1 MKYLLALIFAAL
13 AAFAF
18 EPYGIWLFAVI
29 GMAGWFTL
37 LTQNGLKNRIFISYI
52 FGACLLLI
60 NQHWTGIYV
69 GNIPWLILCFSQA
82 LIFIIPALFVQKNTK
97 NSHLM
102 FALSYVLTEL
112 LLRTVPFTGFGWT
125 RLSFTQVESPLSIIY
140 PIGGVALIAFFLALI
155 SSARSIKSFVIAS
168 LFLAI
173 CWFIPANV
181 QTTAPISIA
190 LVQGGVVNLGL
201 DFNSK
206 PQEVFKR
213 HLDQSILSI
222 KPNEVD
228 LVIWPENAV
237 DVDVNTNPQVNDSIK
252 KLSLMLNTPILVGG
266 VTKSIKGPRNQAILY
281 NSDKGQIYT
290 KRYLTPFGEYLPLRS
305 LAEKVSKYSNQITD
319 FQAGEQNTIFN
330 VNGSRF
336 NTLICYE
343 LINDV
348 FVAEAKNDF
357 LVIQT
362 NNATFG
368 DTNQL
373 DQQLNIARVR
383 ALESARDIAYVST
396 TGKTSF
402 ISSQGEI
409 LSSLDKFK
417 PATLKGK
424 VYATEGLTF
433 RQSFGHLVE
442 PLAMIV
448 LLVLVTIKVRRR
460 SWSQY

>member
-1 MKYLLALIFAAL
+1 MRYL
-13 AAFAF
+13 AAIFFAVMASLSF
-18 EPYGIWLFAVI
+18 EPYGIWPLALI
-29 GMAGWFTL
+29 GLAGWFTL
-37 LTQNGLKNRIFISYI
+37 LTQNGLKYRIYLSYL
-52 FGACLLLI
+52 FGACLLLL
-60 NQHWTGIYV
+60 NQHWTGVYV
-69 GNIPWLILCFSQA
+69 GNIPWLILSLSQA
-82 LIFIIPALFVQKNTK
+82 VIFIMPAFFVRKGAKYNQY
-97 NSHLM
+97 L

-125 RLSFTQVESPLSIIY
+125 RLSFTQVDSPLAVIY
-140 PIGGVALIAFFLALI
+140 PIGGVALVALALALV
-155 SSARSIKSFVIAS
+155 SSARKFRSFVIAA
-168 LFLAI
+168 LIPAV

-181 QTTAPISIA
+181 QNEESISIA
-190 LVQGGVVNLGL
+190 LVQGGVVKLGL

-213 HLDQSILSI
+213 HLDQSTLSI

-228 LVIWPENAV
+228 LIIWPENAV

-252 KLSLMLNTPILVGG
+252 NLSTMLNTPILIGA
-266 VTKSIKGPRNQAILY
+266 VTKSIDGPKNQSILY

-305 LAEKVSKYSNQITD
+305 VAEKISKYSSQITD
-319 FQAGEQNTIFN
+319 FKAGEQNTVFD
-330 VNGSRF
+330 VNGNKF

-343 LINDV
+343 LINDT
-348 FVAEAKNDF
+348 FVAEARNDF
-357 LVIQT
+357 LVVQT

-383 ALESARDIAYVST
+383 ALESAREIAYVST
-396 TGKTSF
+396 TGTTSF
-402 ISSQGEI
+402 ISSQGKI

-417 PATLKGK
+417 PSTLKSQLN
-424 VYATEGLTF
+424 ATQGLTY
-433 RQSFGHLVE
+433 RQYFGHLVE

-448 LLVLVTIKVRRR
+448 LLGLLLLRVRRG
-460 SWSQY
+460 Y

>member
-1 MKYLLALIFAAL
+1 MRYLAAIFFAAL
-13 AAFAF
+13 SSFSF
-18 EPYGIWLFAVI
+18 EPYGIWPLAFV
-29 GMAGWFTL
+29 GLAGWFTL
-37 LTQNGLKNRIFISYI
+37 LSQNALKYRIYLSYL
-52 FGACLLLI
+52 FGACLLLL

-69 GNIPWLILCFSQA
+69 GNLPWLILSLSQA
-82 LIFIIPALFVQKNTK
+82 LIFIMPALFVRKGAKYNQYF
-97 NSHLM
+97 

-125 RLSFTQVESPLSIIY
+125 RLSFTQVNSPLAVIY
-140 PIGGVALIAFFLALI
+140 PIGGVALVALVLALI
-155 SSARSIKSFVIAS
+155 SSARKFGSLVIAA
-168 LFLAI
+168 LIPAV

-181 QTTAPISIA
+181 QTEEPISIA

-213 HLDQSILSI
+213 HLDQSISSI
-222 KPNEVD
+222 VPNEVD
-228 LVIWPENAV
+228 LIIWPENAV
-237 DVDVNTNPQVNDSIK
+237 DVDVNTNPQVNESIK
-252 KLSLMLNTPILVGG
+252 NLSTLLSTPILIGA
-266 VTKSIKGPRNQAILY
+266 VTKSIDGPKNQSILY

-305 LAEKVSKYSNQITD
+305 VAQKVSKYSSQITD
-319 FQAGEQNTIFN
+319 FKAGERNTVFD
-330 VNGSRF
+330 VNRNKF

-343 LINDV
+343 LINDI
-348 FVAEAKNDF
+348 FVEEATNDF
-357 LVIQT
+357 LVVQT

-383 ALESARDIAYVST
+383 ALESARQIAYVST
-396 TGKTSF
+396 TGTTSF
-402 ISSQGEI
+402 ISPQGKI

-417 PATLKGK
+417 PATLKSQLN
-424 VYATEGLTF
+424 ATKGLTY

-448 LLVLVTIKVRRR
+448 LLSLLLLRVRRG
-460 SWSQY
+460 S

>member
-1 MKYLLALIFAAL
+1 MKYLLAVIFAAL

-18 EPYGIWLFAVI
+18 EPCGIWLFAVI

-97 NSHLM
+97 NTHLM

-140 PIGGVALIAFFLALI
+140 PIGGVALVAFFLALI

-330 VNGSRF
+330 VNASRF

-396 TGKTSF
+396 TGTTSF

-424 VYATEGLTF
+424 VDATEGLTF

>member
-1 MKYLLALIFAAL
+1 MRYLAAIFFAAL
-13 AAFAF
+13 ASLSF
-18 EPYGIWLFAVI
+18 EPYGIWPLALI
-29 GMAGWFTL
+29 GLAGWFTL
-37 LTQNGLKNRIFISYI
+37 LTQNRLKYRIFLSYL
-52 FGACLLLI
+52 FGACLLLL
-60 NQHWTGIYV
+60 NQHWTGVYV
-69 GNIPWLILCFSQA
+69 GNLPWLILSLSQA
-82 LIFIIPALFVQKNTK
+82 VIFIMPAFFVRKGAKYNQY
-97 NSHLM
+97 L
-102 FALSYVLTEL
+102 FALSYVSTEL

-125 RLSFTQVESPLSIIY
+125 RLSFTQVDSPLAVIY
-140 PIGGVALIAFFLALI
+140 PIGGVALVALVLALV
-155 SSARSIKSFVIAS
+155 SSARKFRSFVIAA
-168 LFLAI
+168 LIPAV
-173 CWFIPANV
+173 CWFIPINV
-181 QTTAPISIA
+181 QNEKPISIA

-213 HLDQSILSI
+213 HLDQSISSI

-228 LVIWPENAV
+228 LIIWPENAV

-252 KLSLMLNTPILVGG
+252 NLSTILNTPILIGA
-266 VTKSIKGPRNQAILY
+266 VTKSIDGPKNQSILY

-305 LAEKVSKYSNQITD
+305 VAEKVSKYSSQITD
-319 FQAGEQNTIFN
+319 FKAGEQNTVFD
-330 VNGSRF
+330 VNGNRF

-343 LINDV
+343 LINDI
-348 FVAEAKNDF
+348 FVAEARNNF

-368 DTNQL
+368 DTSQL

-383 ALESARDIAYVST
+383 ALESAREIAYVST
-396 TGKTSF
+396 TGTTSF
-402 ISSQGEI
+402 ISPQGKI

-417 PATLKGK
+417 PATLKSQLN
-424 VYATEGLTF
+424 ATQGLTY

-448 LLVLVTIKVRRR
+448 LLGLLLLRVRRG
-460 SWSQY
+460 S

>member
-1 MKYLLALIFAAL
+1 MRYL
-13 AAFAF
+13 AAIFFAVMASLSF
-18 EPYGIWLFAVI
+18 EPYGIWPLALI
-29 GMAGWFTL
+29 GLAGWFTL
-37 LTQNGLKNRIFISYI
+37 LTQNELKYRIYLSYL
-52 FGACLLLI
+52 FGACLLLL
-60 NQHWTGIYV
+60 NQHWTGVYV
-69 GNIPWLILCFSQA
+69 GNLPWLILSLSQA
-82 LIFIIPALFVQKNTK
+82 VIFIMPAFFVRKGAKYNQY
-97 NSHLM
+97 L

-125 RLSFTQVESPLSIIY
+125 RLSFTQVDSPLAVIY
-140 PIGGVALIAFFLALI
+140 PIGGVALVALVLALV
-155 SSARSIKSFVIAS
+155 SSARKFRSFVIAA
-168 LFLAI
+168 LIPAV

-181 QTTAPISIA
+181 QNEESISIA

-213 HLDQSILSI
+213 HLDQSISSI
-222 KPNEVD
+222 KPNEVE
-228 LVIWPENAV
+228 LIIWPENAV

-252 KLSLMLNTPILVGG
+252 NLSTLLNTPILIGA
-266 VTKSIKGPRNQAILY
+266 VTKSIDGPKNQSILY

-290 KRYLTPFGEYLPLRS
+290 KRYLTPFGEYLPLRFV
-305 LAEKVSKYSNQITD
+305 AEKVSKYSSQITD
-319 FQAGEQNTIFN
+319 FKAGEQNTVFD
-330 VNGSRF
+330 VNGNKF

-343 LINDV
+343 LINDT
-348 FVAEAKNDF
+348 FVAEARNDF
-357 LVIQT
+357 LVVQT

-383 ALESARDIAYVST
+383 ALESAREIAYVST
-396 TGKTSF
+396 TGTTSF
-402 ISSQGEI
+402 ISSQGKM

-417 PATLKGK
+417 PATLKSQLN
-424 VYATEGLTF
+424 ATQGLTY

-448 LLVLVTIKVRRR
+448 LLGLLLLRVRRG
-460 SWSQY
+460 Y

>member
-1 MKYLLALIFAAL
+1 MRYLAAIFFAAMASL
-13 AAFAF
+13 SF
-18 EPYGIWLFAVI
+18 EPYGIWPLAFL
-29 GMAGWFTL
+29 GLAGWFTL
-37 LTQNGLKNRIFISYI
+37 LTQNGLKYRISLSYL
-52 FGACLLLI
+52 FGACLLLL

-140 PIGGVALIAFFLALI
+140 PIGGVALVAFFLALI

-237 DVDVNTNPQVNDSIK
+237 DVDVNTNPQVNDSIE
-252 KLSLMLNTPILVGG
+252 KLSFMLNTPVLVGG
-266 VTKSIKGPRNQAILY
+266 VTKSIEGPRNQSILY

-330 VNGSRF
+330 VNASRF

-396 TGKTSF
+396 TGTTSF

-424 VYATEGLTF
+424 VDATEGLTF

>member
-1 MKYLLALIFAAL
+1 MKYLLTLIFAVLSAL
-13 AAFAF
+13 AF
-18 EPYGIWLFAVI
+18 EPYGIWPFAFI

-37 LTQNGLKNRIFISYI
+37 LTQNRLKNRIYISFL

-69 GNIPWLILCFSQA
+69 GNIPWLILCLSQA
-82 LIFIIPALFVQKNTK
+82 LIFIIPALFVSKNAK
-97 NSHLM
+97 YNHLM

-125 RLSFTQVESPLSIIY
+125 RLSFTQVDSPFSVIY
-140 PIGGVALIAFFLALI
+140 PIGGVTMVAFVLALI
-155 SSARSIKSFVIAS
+155 SSARSIKSLVIAS
-168 LFLAI
+168 LLPAI
-173 CWFIPANV
+173 CWLIPANV
-181 QTTAPISIA
+181 QTNAPISIA

-237 DVDVNTNPQVNDSIK
+237 DVDVNSNPQVNDSIRD
-252 KLSLMLNTPILVGG
+252 LSTMLNTPILIGG
-266 VTKSIKGPRNQAILY
+266 VTKSSEGPRNQSILY

-305 LAEKVSKYSNQITD
+305 VAEKVSKYSTQVTD
-319 FQAGEQNTIFN
+319 FIAGDQNTVFDS
-330 VNGSRF
+330 NGSKF

-343 LINDV
+343 LINDI
-348 FVAEAKNDF
+348 FVAETKNDF

-396 TGKTSF
+396 TGTTSF

-424 VYATEGLTF
+424 VDATEGLTY

-448 LLVLVTIKVRRR
+448 LLVLVLIRVRRE

>member
-1 MKYLLALIFAAL
+1 MRYL
-13 AAFAF
+13 AAIFYAVMASLSF
-18 EPYGIWLFAVI
+18 EPYGIWPLALI
-29 GMAGWFTL
+29 GLAGWFTL
-37 LTQNGLKNRIFISYI
+37 LTQNRLKYRIFLSYL
-52 FGACLLLI
+52 FGACLLLL
-60 NQHWTGIYV
+60 NQHWTGVYV
-69 GNIPWLILCFSQA
+69 GNLPWLILSLSQA
-82 LIFIIPALFVQKNTK
+82 LIFIMPAFFVRKGAKYNQY
-97 NSHLM
+97 L

-125 RLSFTQVESPLSIIY
+125 RLSFTQVDSPLAVIY
-140 PIGGVALIAFFLALI
+140 PIGGVALVALVLALV
-155 SSARSIKSFVIAS
+155 SSARKFRSFVIAA
-168 LFLAI
+168 LIPAV

-181 QTTAPISIA
+181 QNEESISIA

-213 HLDQSILSI
+213 HLDQSISSI

-228 LVIWPENAV
+228 LIVWPENAV

-252 KLSLMLNTPILVGG
+252 NLSTLLNTPILIGA
-266 VTKSIKGPRNQAILY
+266 VTKSIDGPKNQSILY

-305 LAEKVSKYSNQITD
+305 VAEKVSKYSSQITD
-319 FQAGEQNTIFN
+319 FKAGEQNTVFD
-330 VNGSRF
+330 VDGSKF

-343 LINDV
+343 LINDT
-348 FVAEAKNDF
+348 FVAEARNDF
-357 LVIQT
+357 LVVQT

-383 ALESARDIAYVST
+383 ALESAREIAYVST
-396 TGKTSF
+396 TGTTSF
-402 ISSQGEI
+402 ISSQGKI

-417 PATLKGK
+417 PSTLKSQLN
-424 VYATEGLTF
+424 ATEGLTY

-448 LLVLVTIKVRRR
+448 LLGLLLLRVRRG
-460 SWSQY
+460 Y

>member
-1 MKYLLALIFAAL
+1 MRYLAAIFFAAL
-13 AAFAF
+13 ASLSF
-18 EPYGIWLFAVI
+18 EPYGIWPLALI
-29 GMAGWFTL
+29 GLAGWFTL
-37 LTQNGLKNRIFISYI
+37 LTQNRLKYRIFLSYL
-52 FGACLLLI
+52 FGACLLLL
-60 NQHWTGIYV
+60 NQHWTGVYV
-69 GNIPWLILCFSQA
+69 GNLPWLILSLSQA
-82 LIFIIPALFVQKNTK
+82 VIFIMPAFFVRKGAKYNQY
-97 NSHLM
+97 L
-102 FALSYVLTEL
+102 FALSYVSTEL

-125 RLSFTQVESPLSIIY
+125 RLSFTQVDSPLAVIY
-140 PIGGVALIAFFLALI
+140 PIGGVALVALVLALV
-155 SSARSIKSFVIAS
+155 SSARKFRSFVIAA
-168 LFLAI
+168 LIPAV
-173 CWFIPANV
+173 CWFIPTNV
-181 QTTAPISIA
+181 QNEKPISIA

-213 HLDQSILSI
+213 HLDHSISSI

-228 LVIWPENAV
+228 LIIWPENAV

-252 KLSLMLNTPILVGG
+252 NLSTILNTPILIGA
-266 VTKSIKGPRNQAILY
+266 VTKSIDGPKNQSILY
-281 NSDKGQIYT
+281 NSAKGQIYT

-305 LAEKVSKYSNQITD
+305 VAEKVSKYSSQITD
-319 FQAGEQNTIFN
+319 FKAGEQNTVFD
-330 VNGSRF
+330 VNGNRF

-343 LINDV
+343 LINDI
-348 FVAEAKNDF
+348 FVAEARNNF

-383 ALESARDIAYVST
+383 ALESAREIAYVST
-396 TGKTSF
+396 TGTTSF
-402 ISSQGEI
+402 ISPQGKI

-417 PATLKGK
+417 PATLKSQLN
-424 VYATEGLTF
+424 ATQGLTY

-448 LLVLVTIKVRRR
+448 LLGLLLLRVRRG
-460 SWSQY
+460 S

>member
-1 MKYLLALIFAAL
+1 MRYL
-13 AAFAF
+13 AAIFFAIMASLSF
-18 EPYGIWLFAVI
+18 EPYGIWPLALI
-29 GMAGWFTL
+29 GLAGWFTL
-37 LTQNGLKNRIFISYI
+37 LTQNALKYRIYLSYL
-52 FGACLLLI
+52 FGACLLLL

-69 GNIPWLILCFSQA
+69 GNLPWLILSLSQA
-82 LIFIIPALFVQKNTK
+82 LIFIMPALFVRKGAKYNQYF
-97 NSHLM
+97 

-125 RLSFTQVESPLSIIY
+125 RLSFTQVNSPLAVIY
-140 PIGGVALIAFFLALI
+140 PIGGVALVALVLALI
-155 SSARSIKSFVIAS
+155 SSARKFGSLVIAA
-168 LFLAI
+168 LIPAV

-181 QTTAPISIA
+181 QTEEPISIA

-213 HLDQSILSI
+213 HLDQSISSI
-222 KPNEVD
+222 VPNEVD
-228 LVIWPENAV
+228 LIIWPENAV
-237 DVDVNTNPQVNDSIK
+237 DVDVNTNPQVNESIK
-252 KLSLMLNTPILVGG
+252 NLSTLLSTPILIGA
-266 VTKSIKGPRNQAILY
+266 VTKSIDGPKNQSILY

-305 LAEKVSKYSNQITD
+305 VAQKVSKYSSQITD
-319 FQAGEQNTIFN
+319 FKAGERNTVFD
-330 VNGSRF
+330 VNRNKF

-343 LINDV
+343 LINDI
-348 FVAEAKNDF
+348 FVEEATNDF
-357 LVIQT
+357 LVVQT

-383 ALESARDIAYVST
+383 ALESARQIAYVST
-396 TGKTSF
+396 TGTTSF
-402 ISSQGEI
+402 ISPQGKI

-417 PATLKGK
+417 PATLKSQLN
-424 VYATEGLTF
+424 ATKGLTY

-448 LLVLVTIKVRRR
+448 LLSLLLLRVRRG
-460 SWSQY
+460 S